1 MPMSIVLRDLS
12 ASFLYGVAA
21 IYGPFNLVGLAGF
34 PFLLLVLV
42 PGEQL
47 DQANALEGVSY
58 ALASLSGATLTIATA
73 GAGRRLRRRYRGS
86 GSYTDC
92 NSFDANP
99 GPSRDAHLF
108 VAMTAGGTPQ
118 NV

>member
-12 ASFLYGVAA
+12 ASFLYAVAA
-21 IYGPFNLVGLAGF
+21 IYGLFNLVGLGGF
-34 PFLLLVLV
+34 PSLFPVLV

-47 DQANALEGVSY
+47 DRANALEGVSY
-58 ALASLSGATLTIATA
+58 TLASLSSATLTIATV

-86 GSYTDC
+86 GSSTDC

-108 VAMTAGGTPQ
+108 VAKTAGGTPQ

>member
-1 MPMSIVLRDLS
+1 MSIVLRDLS
-12 ASFLYGVAA
+12 ASFLYAVAP
-21 IYGPFNLVGLAGF
+21 IYGLFNLVGLPGYPSLF
-34 PFLLLVLV
+34 PVLV

-47 DQANALEGVSY
+47 DQANAQGVSS
-58 ALASLSGATLTIATA
+58 ALASLTSATLTIATV

-108 VAMTAGGTPQ
+108 VAKTAGGTPQ
-118 NV
+118 NL